1 MSDRDRRHERE
12 IEAREDDAAQEVR
25 VGTEPPKEPEPS
37 EVRPGATQRI
47 AWAVGGA
54 VLVAALLWLASRL
67 IDAERLFYLAPAVA
81 AGVAAAVLGGAI
93 RDPRGRLGLAALTAV
108 GILVTA
114 VLFGAPILGTIIA
127 AVVFLPALNRATGFG
142 SVVSGALR
150 PIRQS
155 YHTSVREPVARW
167 VQPRRRLVLPIIG
180 LVIIALF
187 ASLPYLGEWFEIPDW
202 LAAATSGG
210 TLSRLALFS
219 LFALGLNVVVG
230 FAGLLDLGYV
240 AFWAIGSYTAAIMT
254 GAARYTMALREG
266 QDVPEPMWQPWMW
279 LILVAALGVALVAGI
294 LLGSPTLRLRGDYL
308 AIVTLGF
315 GEIIRIAAN
324 NFDQITVGPR
334 GITSIPHPRI
344 TLPGQG
350 LENDIVWG
358 TLIDEK
364 YYYLLLVLVVL
375 WIIAIRFLDHSRIGR
390 AWVAIRE
397 DEVAAASMGVPV
409 VRMKLAAFVI
419 GASTAGV
426 GGVVYAEQANFI
438 NPGTFDILNS
448 ILILCCVVIGGMGSI
463 AGSVL
468 GAAAIIVL
476 PEIFREFSEY
486 RIFAFGVA
494 LVVVMIFRPQGLL
507 PSKRRTA
514 ELKGEVVEE
523 QLYEAGAAT
532 AGRG

>member
-1 MSDRDRRHERE
+1 V
-12 IEAREDDAAQEVR
+12 ARE
-25 VGTEPPKEPEPS
+25 PPRQLEPS
-37 EVRPGATQRI
+37 AVRPGPGRRVG
-47 AWAVGGA
+47 WAMA
-54 VLVAALLWLASRL
+54 AAALVTAGLWLASRL
-67 IDAERLFYLAPAVA
+67 IDADRLFFFAP
-81 AGVAAAVLGGAI
+81 VAAAAAASAALGGAI
-93 RDPRGRLGLAALTAV
+93 RDARGRLALAVLVSIGALVT
-108 GILVTA
+108 GIL
-114 VLFGAPILGTIIA
+114 LGAPIFGTVLALAILIP
-127 AVVFLPALNRATGFG
+127 AVNRATGLG
-142 SVVSGALR
+142 RMLSGAVH
-150 PIRQS
+150 PIRQA
-155 YHTSVREPVARW
+155 YAVSVKEPVGRW
-167 VQPRRRLVLPIIG
+167 VQPRRRAVIPMAGI
-180 LVIIALF
+180 LVILVF
-187 ASLPYLGEWFEIPDW
+187 ASLPFLADWFDIPTW

-210 TLSRLALFS
+210 TLARLALFT

-254 GAARYTMALREG
+254 GAARYTMALR
-266 QDVPEPMWQPWMW
+266 DDLAVPEPTWEGWMW
-279 LILVAALGVALVAGI
+279 LILLAALGVAVFAGI

-334 GITSIPHPRI
+334 GITSIPHPEI
-344 TLPGQG
+344 HLLGVD
-350 LENDIVWG
+350 LVWE
-358 TLIDEK
+358 TLIDPK
-364 YYYLLLVLVVL
+364 YYFLLLALVVL
-375 WIIAIRFLDHSRIGR
+375 WVIAIRFLDHSRIGR

-463 AGSVL
+463 GGSVV
-468 GAAAIIVL
+468 GAATIIVL

-507 PSKRRTA
+507 PSKRRRA
-514 ELKGEVVEE
+514 ELKGGAVMEE
-523 QLYEAGAAT
+523 QLYEAQAT
-532 AGRG
+532 GGGGS

>member
-1 MSDRDRRHERE
+1 VSDRGPTDEGQE
-12 IEAREDDAAQEVR
+12 PDARDEVR
-25 VGTEPPKEPEPS
+25 VAREPPREPEPS
-37 EVRPGATQRI
+37 TIRASFQERLP
-47 AWAVGGA
+47 WAVGAAVVTAA
-54 VLVAALLWLASRL
+54 VLWLVGRL
-67 IDAERLFYLAPAVA
+67 IDAPEQMLDLTPLLC
-81 AGVAAAVLGGAI
+81 AGVAAGALSTAL
-93 RDPRGRLGLAALTAV
+93 RDPGGRLALAMLMAAGTVATCFLLDAPIFGFVVAAL
-108 GILVTA
+108 ILIPSV
-114 VLFGAPILGTIIA
+114 
-127 AVVFLPALNRATGFG
+127 NRATGFG
-142 SVVSGALR
+142 GRVSAAVR
-150 PIRQS
+150 PVRES
-155 YHTSVREPVARW
+155 FATSVRAPIGRW
-167 VQPRRRLVLPIIG
+167 AQPRRRVVVPVVGI
-180 LVIIALF
+180 LVILVF
-187 ASLPYLGEWFEIPDW
+187 ASLPSLADWFDVPTW

-210 TLSRLALFS
+210 TLSRLALFT

-254 GAARYTMALREG
+254 GAAEFTKALRAG
-266 QDVPEPMWQPWMW
+266 QDPPEPMWEPWMW
-279 LILVAALGVALVAGI
+279 LILLAALGVAVVAGI

-324 NFDQITVGPR
+324 NFEELTVGPR
-334 GITSIPHPRI
+334 GITSIPHPEI
-344 TLPGQG
+344 HLFGID
-350 LENDIVWG
+350 LVWG
-358 TLIDEK
+358 TLIDVK

-375 WIIAIRFLDHSRIGR
+375 WVIAIRLLDHSRIGR

-397 DEVAAASMGVPV
+397 DEVAAAAMGVPV

-463 AGSVL
+463 PGSIV
-468 GAAAIIVL
+468 GAATIIVL

-507 PSKRRTA
+507 PSKRRRA
-514 ELKGEVVEE
+514 ELKGGVVEE
-523 QLYEAGAAT
+523 QLYEAQAT
-532 AGRG
+532 PGGS